1 MRYRVVHTTRY
12 RGENRVSVGYNE
24 AWLKPLTTVNQRL
37 LDYQL
42 EISPEPSSLF
52 ERTDYFGN
60 DSVAF
65 TFYDGYDELV
75 VTSRSEIEVVPPPVP
90 QQTEGASWVTLRDS
104 LDTPRTAPGGLQDLA
119 VHELRHHSPRALPSP
134 PLVAYAKAAFPEKC
148 STLRGAMDLC
158 GRIYNDFRY
167 DPGSTIVTTP
177 VEEAFDQRRG
187 VCQDFAH
194 VMIVCVRSLGLPAR
208 YVSGYLRTAPA
219 PGKPRLVGA
228 DASHAW
234 ASVYCGEA
242 GWVDFDPTNN
252 MLAGVDHITVARGR
266 DYGDIPP
273 LRGVF
278 IGGGQNS
285 LEVSVDVEPLEV
297 PPGY

>member
-12 RGENRVSVGYNE
+12 RGESRVSVGYNE
-24 AWLKPLTTVNQRL
+24 AWLKPLTTANQRL

-52 ERTDYFGN
+52 GRTDYFGN
-60 DSVAF
+60 ESVAF
-65 TFYDGYDELV
+65 SFYEGYDELV
-75 VTSRSEIEVVPPPVP
+75 VTARSEIEVLPRPAP
-90 QQTEGASWVTLRDS
+90 QQAEGASWVALRES
-104 LDTPRTAPGGLQDLA
+104 LEGRQPGGAGSTDLS
-119 VHELRHHSPRALPSP
+119 VLELRHHSPRALPSP
-134 PLVAYAKAAFPEKC
+134 PLIAYARASFPEKH

-177 VEEAFDQRRG
+177 VEEAFEQRRG

-208 YVSGYLRTAPA
+208 YVSGYLRTKPA
-219 PGKPRLVGA
+219 AGKPRLVGA

-234 ASVYCGEA
+234 ASVYCGEL

-252 MLAGVDHITVARGR
+252 VLAGVDHITVARGR

-285 LEVSVDVEPLEV
+285 LEVSVDVEPQEV
-297 PPGY
+297 PHGY